1 MLSATALGAAADSA
15 RTAAL
20 LARHQYGA
28 GIIDF
33 QTVLDTER
41 TVLTVEE
48 SLSLAQQNSTN
59 AAIQLYKALGGG
71 WTASAK

>member
-1 MLSATALGAAADSA
+1 MRSKRS
-15 RTAAL
+15 RTRWCRSPIAL

-33 QTVLDTER
+33 ETVLDTER
-41 TVLTVEE
+41 TVLAVEE
-48 SLSLAQQNSTN
+48 SLSLAQQNSTT